1 MTQPAS
7 ADEESIRNFVNSL
20 DLPTIEEKQNED
32 IHSYITI
39 RELED
44 AINRLKSNAAA
55 ALGMVDP

>member
-1 MTQPAS
+1 M
-7 ADEESIRNFVNSL
+7 NSL

-32 IHSYITI
+32 INSYITI

>member
-32 IHSYITI
+32 INSYITI